1 MYPTRAICLVGVLV
15 WSAWDHVQSTHARTV
30 AGIEIN
36 LESFNHR
43 NIRSN
48 FTICQKIQGSYISFL
63 TKVLNSVG
71 WIWSIIFSNECWH
84 LIHVLL
90 LTVYGTYS
98 KNYMH
103 FEKLYSCY
111 GTATLTKRSQIEA
124 NHQSTQNITS
134 HPSEENYIIVKVVTC
149 FYVSIFP
156 LFPVEIPGLVCMYGN
171 GDRPGVFYTPMDGK
185 IYSIKLVHITGKV
198 SCR

>member
-48 FTICQKIQGSYISFL
+48 FTICQKIQGSFISFL

-90 LTVYGTYS
+90 LTEYGTYS

-149 FYVSIFP
+149 FLRQYFP
-156 LFPVEIPGLVCMYGN
+156 PLSSWN
-171 GDRPGVFYTPMDGK
+171 TR
-185 IYSIKLVHITGKV
+185 
-198 SCR
+198 SCLHVRKWR

>member
-1 MYPTRAICLVGVLV
+1 MYAFTITNTITFWPELNYLLPKELFVFLHSRQAQPFSLMYPTRAICLVGVLV

-36 LESFNHR
+36 LESFDHR

-48 FTICQKIQGSYISFL
+48 FTICQKVQGSFISFL

-149 FYVSIFP
+149 F
-156 LFPVEIPGLVCMYGN
+156 
-171 GDRPGVFYTPMDGK
+171 
-185 IYSIKLVHITGKV
+185 
-198 SCR
+198 